1 MKQFFSDFFGIP
13 EKTIESYGAFNVSL
27 ISDLPLFIDP
37 FLIFNSEKPAY
48 LKLHEEIINYLN
60 FLRNK
65 SLSGKLDDG
74 LIADWFTFPEVKQN
88 WFGYSKTGNR
98 GSGLGLKFAAS
109 LNQNFRI
116 LTDFGQ
122 ETVSHSH
129 LEKVTLI
136 NEGVG
141 RDNISDFTTNLI
153 KGFLCTYTQ
162 KFARQYL
169 PDRLRQTH
177 IIDKVKFNY
186 KTESWIH
193 QSFEL
198 PNYDSSIPNNY
209 VILTPVDILSKDEAW
224 INRSDLLKRFEVIAN
239 SIPNFALRSKL
250 VNYFNK
256 RLNEIA
262 PPAIQSRSKAGR
274 KPKLKKPTQKQKAQ
288 AASETIQEYPVIID
302 YFQKE
307 REARGKEAETLS
319 SLKVVESKL
328 LYLKHF
334 AKLGALLLDSTSFY
348 STDDVSY
355 KGSIER
361 LKILKDA
368 VETKGGNEIFQYNG
382 QPIEDED
389 NLSILFRLTWKAQR
403 SANSGNLAEVITT
416 WKPTRKNIK
425 IVLKLCSNPQLKATL
440 EKLRDVYDEQSNEQK
455 YILALV
461 YYSTEMLNSAE
472 TLLKQM
478 GMENHKN
485 VVLINGAKTDFSSDD
500 EVKEKAP
507 SNLFTDGYGLIVGVG
522 GNIPITV
529 DDAVGL
535 HAILTNPDR
544 AAYPVGQVKLLT
556 ETDAT
561 RNSILQ
567 AFDELAAKVKRKP
580 NATVMIYY
588 SGHGGEV
595 TAAGKPSQYFLVPND
610 YDPSD
615 FENTAITGEEFI
627 TKIRAITAKKIIIIL
642 DCCHA
647 GGIPTPKAFRG
658 RGYQFT
664 KSSVPPNL
672 PDILSAG
679 RGQVM
684 IASSRDDESSYT
696 GTPYSV
702 FTNCFIEALS
712 GKAARRGDGFA
723 RILDVIEYILDEVP
737 KRAPSG
743 KQHPNIPQINGLSE
757 NFPICFYDGGRKNA
771 EITTSTKPSDVA
783 PVSSKRERQEIR
795 RSELQST
802 WKLQNEKAKKIR
814 QALAIET
821 DATTIY
827 KYEHQLTNAL
837 AECDKTA
844 AEIDELDRLLND

>member
-1 MKQFFSDFFGIP
+1 MRQFFSDFFDVS
-13 EKTIESYGAFNVSL
+13 EKTIETYGAYNVSL
-27 ISDLPLFIDP
+27 VSDLPLFIDP
-37 FLIFNSEKPAY
+37 FLLFNSQKPEY

-60 FLRNK
+60 FLRDR
-65 SLSGKLDDG
+65 SLAGTLDDG
-74 LIADWFTFPEVKQN
+74 LIADWFTFPEVRQN

-98 GSGLGLKFAAS
+98 GSGLGLKFATS
-109 LNQNFRI
+109 LDQNFRI

-129 LEKVTLI
+129 LEKLTLI
-136 NEGVG
+136 NDGVG

-153 KGFLCTYTQ
+153 KEFLCTYTQ
-162 KFARQYL
+162 KFARKYL

-186 KTESWIH
+186 RTESWMH
-193 QSFEL
+193 KSFEL
-198 PNYDSSIPNNY
+198 PNYDSSIPDNY

-224 INRSDLLKRFEVIAN
+224 ISRPDLLKRFEVIAN
-239 SIPNFALRSKL
+239 SIPNFELRSKL
-250 VNYFNK
+250 NNYFNK
-256 RLNEIA
+256 RLSEIA
-262 PPAIQSRSKAGR
+262 PPTIQGRSKAGR
-274 KPKLKKPTQKQKAQ
+274 KQKPKKPTQKQKAQ
-288 AASETIQEYPVIID
+288 AASDTIREYPTILD
-302 YFQKE
+302 YFLKE
-307 REARGKEAETLS
+307 REARGNEAETVS
-319 SLKVVESKL
+319 SLKVVDSKL
-328 LYLKHF
+328 LYLKQF

-355 KGSIER
+355 KGSLER

-368 VETKGGNEIFQYNG
+368 VETKGGNEIFHYNG
-382 QPIEDED
+382 RPIEDED

-403 SANSGNLAEVITT
+403 FAKSGNPAEVITA
-416 WKPTRKNIK
+416 WKPSRKSIK

-472 TLLKQM
+472 SLLKQM
-478 GMENHKN
+478 DMENHKN

-556 ETDAT
+556 ETEAN

-567 AFDELAAKVKRKP
+567 AFDELATKVKKNP
-580 NATVMIYY
+580 NATVIIYY
-588 SGHGGEV
+588 SGHGGKAV
-595 TAAGKPSQYFLVPND
+595 SAGNPSPYFLVPND

-627 TKIRAITAKKIIIIL
+627 TKVRAITAKKLIIIL

-658 RGYQFT
+658 RGYQFA

-679 RGQVM
+679 SGQVM
-684 IASSRDDESSYT
+684 VASSRDNESSYT

-702 FTNCFIEALS
+702 FTSCFIEALS
-712 GKAARRGDGFA
+712 GKASRTGDGFA
-723 RILDVIEYILDEVP
+723 RILDVIGYIFDEVP

-743 KQHPNIPQINGLSE
+743 KQHPIIPQINGLSE

-771 EITTSTKPSDVA
+771 ESITSRRPSSTLTTSR
-783 PVSSKRERQEIR
+783 RERQETKVKD
-795 RSELQST
+795 LQSL
-802 WKLQNEKAKKIR
+802 WKLQNDKATKIR
-814 QALAIET
+814 EALAIET
-821 DATTIY
+821 DVTTIY
-827 KYEHQLTNAL
+827 KYQQQLMNAL

-844 AEIDELDRLLND
+844 AEIDELDRLLSN

>member
-1 MKQFFSDFFGIP
+1 MRQFFSDFFDIP
-13 EKTIESYGAFNVSL
+13 EKTLETYGAYNVSL

-37 FLIFNSEKPAY
+37 FLLFNNEKPEY
-48 LKLHEEIINYLN
+48 LNLHEEIINYLI

-65 SLSGKLDDG
+65 SLAGKLDDG

-98 GSGLGLKFAAS
+98 GSGLGPKFAAS
-109 LNQNFRI
+109 LNKNFRI
-116 LTDFGQ
+116 VTDFGQ
-122 ETVSHSH
+122 ETISHSH
-129 LEKVTLI
+129 LEKLTLI
-136 NEGVG
+136 NDGVG

-153 KGFLCTYTQ
+153 KEFLCTYTQ
-162 KFARQYL
+162 TFARRYL

-177 IIDKVKFNY
+177 VIDKVKFNY
-186 KTESWIH
+186 NTESWTH

-198 PNYDSSIPNNY
+198 PNYDPSIPDNY
-209 VILTPVDILSKDEAW
+209 VILTPVDILSKDDAW
-224 INRSDLLKRFEVIAN
+224 ISRPDLLKRFQVIAN

-250 VNYFNK
+250 NNYFNK
-256 RLNEIA
+256 RLSEIA
-262 PPAIQSRSKAGR
+262 PPTPRGRSKSGR
-274 KPKLKKPTQKQKAQ
+274 KLKPKQPTQKQKAQ
-288 AASETIQEYPVIID
+288 AASDTIQEYPAILD
-302 YFQKE
+302 YFLKE

-348 STDDVSY
+348 SIDDASY
-355 KGSIER
+355 KGSLER

-368 VETKGGNEIFQYNG
+368 VETKGGQEIFHYNG
-382 QPIEDED
+382 RPIEDED

-403 SANSGNLAEVITT
+403 AVNSGTPVEVVTT
-416 WKPTRKNIK
+416 WNPSRKNIK

-440 EKLRDVYDEQSNEQK
+440 EKLRGVYDEQSNEQK

-461 YYSTEMLNSAE
+461 YYSTEMMDSAE
-472 TLLKQM
+472 RLLKQM
-478 GMENHKN
+478 DMENHKN
-485 VVLINGAKTDFSSDD
+485 IVFINGAKEDSSPSDD
-500 EVKEKAP
+500 MKEKEPAH
-507 SNLFTDGYGLIVGVG
+507 SFTDGHGLIIGVG

-529 DDAVGL
+529 DDAKGL

-556 ETDAT
+556 ETEAT

-567 AFDELAAKVKRKP
+567 AFDELAAQVKKKP

-595 TAAGKPSQYFLVPND
+595 VSAGKSSQYFLVPND
-610 YDPSD
+610 YDVSD

-627 TKIRAITAKKIIIIL
+627 TKIRAIAAKKLIIIL

-679 RGQVM
+679 SGQVM

-712 GKAARRGDGFA
+712 GKATKTGDGFA
-723 RILDVIEYILDEVP
+723 RILDVIGYILDEVP

-743 KQHPNIPQINGLSE
+743 KQHPNIPQINGLTE

-771 EITTSTKPSDVA
+771 GSTTSHKPSGTLTN
-783 PVSSKRERQEIR
+783 PKRERLELKLDG
-795 RSELQST
+795 LQST
-802 WKLQNEKAKKIR
+802 WKLQNEKADKIR

-821 DATTIY
+821 DVTTIY
-827 KYEHQLTNAL
+827 KYEQQLMNAL
-837 AECDKTA
+837 AECEKTA
-844 AEIDELDRLLND
+844 AEIDELDRLLNN